1 MVPGRPVRGPHEPRP
16 GQHLTDPAPPP
27 PPPDPPADPPSN
39 VIVPLKLDA
48 FVFNSA
54 VCSGGHLDAKI
65 APITQPNYTFLR
77 LDQFVVQN
85 DILDHVDMHLTSPSG
100 YNPRFTDLGTHQTRQ
115 GRVGVYLHWMIPR
128 AYRSGTTATQSAQP
142 NQPAQRRKKGFRDV
156 PSEDADHTVPDFA
169 FVPPRWLVIRRVD
182 PATVAPVGAVF
193 PEVQAWVVESDR
205 LRDLNDLGPEVDLQ
219 VDVSPFVSPGDKIDI
234 GRQAEVFIGYKE
246 DAKTWNESTVPRVP
260 LSLLNSSNHLFADYQ
275 PHNSNVFS
283 IVDNFAYT
291 DAGGT
296 QYLTAATASYYV
308 IGWHADEDQDLFHM
322 TDNSVTLKQRLDA
335 CLMAFKDPSAPDI
348 PAWAK
353 SSDSANLLCHGAMY
367 DVEWSSIDKPKNVP
381 ADGYSQLINNNMPIA
396 VGTTPLESLLTF
408 IQAHVGTD
416 TGLIK
421 QLEEDIIRIQTLLL
435 AQDDSVEAQR
445 AAGDEL
451 QNQNFHRADCG
462 THWYLA
468 GTDAGQPT
476 LPSDD
481 EIKKL
486 AALNTAQL
494 AWDVTA
500 RTVARLQWDMFSL
513 WWKYVSEIDHTSDP
527 QLAQEVAALTKRVNG
542 LKTSMDA
549 LGQEIEGLKFPLAKP
564 GVMPPVFQQRDPTLV
579 VGGVESGW
587 PHDYLDKLAVRLA
600 PEIVTGDPGSLPTGW
615 SDLLDLVVPK
625 LPAAIQ
631 KSARALAGEFLLLR
645 PDRPAVDPPPGG
657 EVLPLYH
664 DQGWNPDK
672 DKDALW
678 RDRWG
683 STQPWFPLFLEW
695 EAEYTHIPYKDWTLD
710 ERTTR
715 QSAAK
720 KLQYGI
726 DDQYVLKDL
735 NIEDQ
740 RTVSGRILILPQPN
754 FSLQTKIDQ
763 LFANTPPS
771 ILDIYFPKAERDRLQ
786 KELYKLAFLSSP
798 LSGLTDHLLTLIQ
811 GSHIKPNKRP
821 PGETIQPIEEAVT
834 VGQSV
839 GLGTEQIVLID
850 KESDMTPYGTL
861 VQFLDERFCAFKPVT
876 HGQFRFTKLNIFD
889 KFGQAIS
896 AIDPSVE
903 PPQPLYPCISDYYAC
918 QLVKGT
924 TDEANT
930 VVEDAPGMCE
940 FVQMPPQIN
949 QPARL
954 NAVFVKND
962 LAQGG
967 NAYWRPVTEWEN
979 PIWGWV
985 VINYAE
991 YGIQLFLPDGTFYR
1005 EVRIGGPG
1013 GSNLPPAW
1021 LPFEPPPHTPPEA
1034 AQLDLLIAK
1043 LVDPNNPA
1051 YLTAFIDMINMAAAS
1066 APVAPAAYSQFLNS
1080 IVGKPLALVNMGL
1093 SLELATD
1100 AYVNQSTLDTTEQPM
1115 WLLPGI
1121 KREVYGFHVKLG
1133 DMDRTY
1139 DGLVGYFDTLP
1150 KPVPGNEL
1158 DLSKLY
1164 TYFST
1169 LPPAAGSP
1177 VHPISA
1183 ADYPVFN
1190 PFWIPPDAV
1199 SSGNITDP
1207 SLIVAARNSCLT
1219 AFGALVDPFT
1229 PIHGYSSFLPPT
1241 SLTLPPWTW
1250 QSAMNRMTAFFH
1262 MGPLM
1267 ITADVPAYDP
1277 KYQLQPNYDLK
1288 TATVVPGSAVP
1299 IPALGVADWNWL
1311 QPYVDA
1317 GGDSVFSPLGLG
1329 KLDNRPRFE
1338 KGPYVAVE
1346 GYLQLRKPIVRPE

>member
-1 MVPGRPVRGPHEPRP
+1 MLRPTKPHRP
-16 GQHLTDPAPPP
+16 IRPNPHLTDPPPAPPALP
-27 PPPDPPADPPSN
+27 SPPSN

-48 FVFNSA
+48 FVFNGP
-54 VCSGGHLDAKI
+54 VCSGGPLDAKI

-77 LDQFVVQN
+77 LEEFIVQN
-85 DILDHVDMHLTSPSG
+85 DILDHVDMHQTTTSEFNS
-100 YNPRFTDLGTHQTRQ
+100 RFTDLGTHKTRV

-128 AYRSGTTATQSAQP
+128 AYRAGTTATSTAQK
-142 NQPAQRRKKGFRDV
+142 NQGAARRKQGLREAPV
-156 PSEDADHTVPDFA
+156 EYTDHSAPDFA

-182 PATVAPVGAVF
+182 PATVAPKEAVF
-193 PEVQAWVVESDR
+193 PEVEAWVVESDR
-205 LRDLNDLGPEVDLQ
+205 LQDLNDLGPDVDLQ
-219 VDVSPFVSPGDKIDI
+219 VDVSPFVSPGVKIDI

-246 DAKTWNESTVPRVP
+246 DAQTWSESDVPRVP

-283 IVDNFAYT
+283 IVDNFAYSENNRT
-291 DAGGT
+291 K
-296 QYLTAATASYYV
+296 YLTAATASYYV
-308 IGWHADEDQDLFHM
+308 IGWHANEDQDLFHI
-322 TDNSVTLKQRLDA
+322 TDSGVSLQERLTA
-335 CLMAFKDPSAPDI
+335 CLMAFKNPNAPDI
-348 PAWAK
+348 PPWAA
-353 SSDSANLLCHGAMY
+353 SSESANLLCHGAMY
-367 DVEWSSIDKPKNVP
+367 DVEWDANNKPNVP
-381 ADGYSQLINNNMPIA
+381 ADGYSQLINCSMPIA
-396 VGTTPLESLLTF
+396 VGTTPLDSLLSY
-408 IQAHVGTD
+408 IQAHVGED
-416 TGLIK
+416 TGIIK
-421 QLEEDIIRIQTLLL
+421 ELEEDILCIQSLLL

-445 AAGDEL
+445 EALDEL
-451 QNQNFHRADCG
+451 QNQNFDRADCG
-462 THWYLA
+462 THFYIA
-468 GTDAGQPT
+468 GTDAGTPT

-486 AALNTAQL
+486 AELNKAQL
-494 AWDVTA
+494 AWDLTT
-500 RTVARLQWDMFSL
+500 RTITRLQWDMFSL
-513 WWKYVSEIDHTSDP
+513 WWKYVSDLRNVDHHYDP
-527 QLAQEVAALTKRVNG
+527 DYQVKAAAMTKRLEG
-542 LKTSMDA
+542 LNNSMVQ
-549 LGQEIEGLKFPLAKP
+549 LGDVIEGLKFPLAKP
-564 GVMPPVFQQRDPTLV
+564 GAMPPVFQPRDPTLI

-600 PEIVTGDPGSLPTGW
+600 PEIITGDPGTLPQGW
-615 SDLLDLVVPK
+615 STLLDSVVPK
-625 LPAAIQ
+625 LPLAIQ

-645 PDRPAVDPPPGG
+645 PDGPVVDPPPTG

-683 STQPWFPLFLEW
+683 SRQPWFPLFLEW
-695 EAEYTHIPYKDWTLD
+695 EAEYTHIPYEDWTLQ
-710 ERTTR
+710 EQTTR
-715 QSAAK
+715 QSTAT
-720 KLQYGI
+720 KLRYGI
-726 DDQYVLKDL
+726 DDKYILKDL
-735 NIEDQ
+735 NIEDK

-763 LFANTPPS
+763 LFSNTPPK
-771 ILDIYFPKAERDRLQ
+771 ILDNYLSKEERDKLQ
-786 KELYKLAFLSSP
+786 NELYKLAFLSSP
-798 LSGLTDHLLTLIQ
+798 LSGLTDHLLTLVQ

-821 PGETIQPIEEAVT
+821 PGQNVQPIQEAVD
-834 VGQSV
+834 VGKGV
-839 GLGTEQIVLID
+839 GLGRDQLILIG

-861 VQFLDERFCAFKPVT
+861 VQYLDEDFCAFKPAT

-896 AIDPSVE
+896 AIDPSLE
-903 PPQPLYPCISDYYAC
+903 PPPPLYPCISDYYAC

-924 TDEANT
+924 TDVANT
-930 VVEDAPGMCE
+930 VVEDLPGKCE
-940 FVQMPPQIN
+940 FMQLPPQIN
-949 QPARL
+949 QAARL

-962 LAQGG
+962 QTQGG
-967 NAYWRPVTEWEN
+967 DAYWRPVTEWEN

-1021 LPFEPPPHTPPEA
+1021 LPFEPPPTTPPEA
-1034 AQLDLLIAK
+1034 AQLDLLIKK
-1043 LVDPNNPA
+1043 LADKTDTA
-1051 YLTAFIDMINMAAAS
+1051 YLTAFIDMINVSAAN
-1066 APVAPAAYSQFLNS
+1066 APVAPAAYSQFLNT
-1080 IVGKPLALVNMGL
+1080 IVGKPLALVNVGL
-1093 SLELATD
+1093 SLELAVD
-1100 AYVNQSTLDTTEQPM
+1100 ALVDQAVFDVQEPPL

-1121 KREVYGFHVKLG
+1121 NRKTYGFHVKLG
-1133 DMDRTY
+1133 DKDRTY
-1139 DGLVGYFDTLP
+1139 DGLVGYFDTLK

-1169 LPPAAGSP
+1169 LPPPAGSP
-1177 VHPISA
+1177 VHPITA

-1190 PFWIPPDAV
+1190 PFWVAPDGIA
-1199 SSGNITDP
+1199 SGTITDP
-1207 SLIVAARNSCLT
+1207 ALIVAARNSSLT
-1219 AFGALVDPFT
+1219 AFGAIVDPFT

-1241 SLTLPPWTW
+1241 TLTLPSWTW

-1267 ITADVPAYDP
+1267 LTTDVPGYES
-1277 KYQLQPNYDLK
+1277 KYRLKPDYDLK

-1299 IPALGVADWNWL
+1299 IPALGVADWSWL
-1311 QPYVDA
+1311 QPYVDS
-1317 GGDSVFSPLGLG
+1317 GESVFSPLGMG

-1346 GYLQLRKPIVRPE
+1346 GYLQLKKPIVRPE